1 MLKITGFIQPACVV
15 MMMTLDDFDGFND
28 RQLFIC
34 PKERH
39 VDCQELTPKDPNIPN
54 LKRVYEI
61 IRDLHNNQTTYTFG
75 QEGQAKFE
83 EYHDELKRRELA
95 IPDDENRR
103 GIIAKAIGQMARVRM
118 ILHVLDFAVEE
129 AFQETGENQDLRTR
143 QIPKMSSENTVRAAI
158 AILNHVIETK
168 FVLMPPEA
176 KLENGCSIQAS
187 NNPSNQE
194 NASREV
200 NYDEMFDVDILIERY
215 DKYCM
220 LRKFCCLKIE

>member
-1 MLKITGFIQPACVV
+1 

-83 EYHDELKRRELA
+83 YL
-95 IPDDENRR
+95 
-103 GIIAKAIGQMARVRM
+103 
-118 ILHVLDFAVEE
+118 
-129 AFQETGENQDLRTR
+129 
-143 QIPKMSSENTVRAAI
+143 
-158 AILNHVIETK
+158 
-168 FVLMPPEA
+168 
-176 KLENGCSIQAS
+176 SITTS
-187 NNPSNQE
+187 
-194 NASREV
+194 
-200 NYDEMFDVDILIERY
+200 
-215 DKYCM
+215 
-220 LRKFCCLKIE
+220 